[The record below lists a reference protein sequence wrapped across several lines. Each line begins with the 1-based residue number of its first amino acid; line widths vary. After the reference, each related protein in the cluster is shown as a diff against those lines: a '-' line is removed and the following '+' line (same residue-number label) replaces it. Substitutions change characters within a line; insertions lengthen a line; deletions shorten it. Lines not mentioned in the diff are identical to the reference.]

1 MRLSTRMKRSLV
13 EGEDMQCPELD
24 LQLVKY
30 EILKQSGGGE
40 LYNSAGSTIKVTIV
54 IV

>member
-1 MRLSTRMKRSLV
+1 MKRSLV

-24 LQLVKY
+24 IQLVNY

-40 LYNSAGSTIKVTIV
+40 LYNSAGSTIKVTQSYCFFF
-54 IV
+54 